1 MIRGSLFYEIIK
13 LVPTSTRGLKRKVYT
28 KRNVLGKTKRTKVDG
43 GFIFFLLTIRLF
55 ERVMKI

>member
-28 KRNVLGKTKRTKVDG
+28 KRNVLGKTKRTNVDG